1 MNFSKIVVFYLLIV
15 TVLFSQDYRER
26 LFKDLELII
35 AEAKKENAPL
45 LSPNFYESGMETY
58 RDAEEMLK
66 QGDDLNDITKEIN
79 EAKKFLSTS
88 IAKAN
93 ISRNTFIN
101 TLKAREDA
109 QKVDAAV
116 NAPNDWEDAEKRFRD
131 AATAIEESDLND
143 AREYGFESE
152 KLYRKSELNAIKV
165 IHLQEVWNLLKQADE
180 EDVSSYA
187 PKTLERAKTLISNAE
202 KELEADRY
210 NTEYADELTE
220 ESKYETNHAFFI
232 KSKIIE
238 INDKDLSREEL
249 LLEVESPLK
258 RVGEQISYKVKFD
271 EGLDA
276 ATNGLIEELN
286 NYVSRTDK
294 LLAENSDLR
303 SQLREYET
311 RLGTVVAEKSELNE
325 KVKLIEEF
333 KRRVNEI
340 EDLFLEREAIV
351 LRDAEKV
358 TIRLVSLKFSVGS
371 SIIGPQH
378 FDVLSRVQK
387 SIEKFQNATVTVE
400 GHTDSQGREE
410 VNSELSQKRADAVM
424 QYLKANLKD
433 TSNKIFAIGYGEAR
447 PIANNENEAGREK
460 NRRIDVVITPEM

>member
-1 MNFSKIVVFYLLIV
+1 MNLSKIVVFYLLV
-15 TVLFSQDYRER
+15 VSVVFSQDYRER

-35 AEAKKENAPL
+35 AEAEKENAGL
-45 LSPNFYESGMETY
+45 LSPNFYEKGMETFH
-58 RDAEEMLK
+58 DAEEMLK

-88 IAKAN
+88 IAKAQ

-109 QKVDAAV
+109 QKVNADV
-116 NAPNDWEDAEKRFRD
+116 NAAADWKEAEKRFRD
-131 AATAIEESDLND
+131 AASSIEESDLND

-165 IHLQEVWNLLKQADE
+165 IHLQEVWNLIHQADD
-180 EDVSSYA
+180 EDVASFA
-187 PKTLERAKTLISNAE
+187 PTTLERAKTLIANAE

-210 NTEYADELTE
+210 NTEYADELTA
-220 ESKYETNHAFFI
+220 ESKYEANHAFFL
-232 KSKIIE
+232 KSKILE
-238 INDKDLSREEL
+238 INDKDLSKEEL
-249 LLEVESPLK
+249 LLEVESPVK
-258 RVGEQISYKVKFD
+258 RVGEQIGYKVKFD
-271 EGLDA
+271 EGLDV
-276 ATNGLIEELN
+276 ATDGLIKELD
-286 NYVSRTDK
+286 NYVSRTEK
-294 LLAENSDLR
+294 LLAENNDLR
-303 SQLREYET
+303 SQLKEYET
-311 RLGTVVAEKSELNE
+311 RLGNIVAEKSELNE
-325 KVKLIEEF
+325 KVQLIEEF
-333 KRRVNEI
+333 KRKVSEI
-340 EDLFLEREAIV
+340 EDLFLAREATV

-387 SIEKFQNATVTVE
+387 AIEKFKNATVTVE

-424 QYLKANLKD
+424 QYLKANLKG

-447 PIANNENEAGREK
+447 PIANNENESGREK